1 MKKKKK
7 QTQNRQKKQE
17 RDSVLHFNDKVIE
30 EETLTQAMI
39 KAYQIIE
46 GKKKAKEVELENKE
60 KKEWQEALGQ
70 KDFPENEKWIWKKIH
85 AARNDLFA
93 LWNILFFKSKNVK
106 DMRTTML
113 LMQLAVMGM
122 FAICKW
128 CLYLFSIAGI
138 YSLVIGQVDYI
149 PGLSITLV
157 AWMFARIFRIAAF
170 EIEKMK
176 DGNLLIA
183 IFSGCVSF
191 AAMVVAVI
199 ALFVN

>member
-7 QTQNRQKKQE
+7 QTQNRQKKQQ
-17 RDSVLHFNDKVIE
+17 DSILHFNEKLID
-30 EETLTQAMI
+30 EETLALAMV
-39 KAYQIIE
+39 KAYQIVE
-46 GKKKAKEVELENKE
+46 EKKKAQEVELENNE

-70 KDFPENEKWIWKKIH
+70 KEFPENEKWIWKKIH

-106 DMRTTML
+106 DMRTTMV

-128 CLYLFSIAGI
+128 CLYLLSIAGI
-138 YSLVIGQVDYI
+138 YSLVIGQGDYI

-191 AAMVVAVI
+191 AAMVVAII
-199 ALFVN
+199 ALFCD